1 MHERKSPDD
10 FLADEAN
17 IINDN
22 DIILDVAS
30 YYNGDEL
37 EWIIR
42 LFMNILFYFMKEA
55 TLPWIGF
62 QQC

>member
-37 EWIIR
+37 E
-42 LFMNILFYFMKEA
+42 
-55 TLPWIGF
+55 
-62 QQC
+62 